1 VHRSLENLLEG
12 SDSLSEIARERT
24 VTIVL
29 GGEIDLAGAAVEEAM
44 SILEVLVMKALSLGC
59 WQ

>member
-12 SDSLSEIARERT
+12 SDSLSEIAREGT